1 MREAEEAAEKH
12 LEQIENLEQTLFEL
26 RGEIG
31 SGRHLPPGVRV
42 LTMRENPA
50 QHWADLSQ
58 AAMDRLKGENEA
70 LLKRLKEL
78 SESGVVS
85 GQNSPQSEELVPRE
99 SWEVVNKEK
108 LELKDEL
115 KQKEKRL
122 LRLQQV
128 GSSVF
133 HVTLRCS
140 F

>member
-1 MREAEEAAEKH
+1 MKEAEEAAEKH

-31 SGRHLPPGVRV
+31 TGRHLPPGVRV
-42 LTMRENPA
+42 LSMRENPA
-50 QHWADLSQ
+50 QHWVDLSQ

-85 GQNSPQSEELVPRE
+85 GENSIQSEELVPRE
-99 SWEVVNKEK
+99 SWEVVHKEK
-108 LELKDEL
+108 LELEDEL

-122 LRLQQV
+122 LRLKQV
-128 GSSVF
+128 GLDVF
-133 HVTLRCS
+133 YVTLRS